1 MRIRTTTIGTIEKY
15 DAATQMATV
24 KLACNQVTDTLDQ
37 NFLSLEPGTLI
48 EVPVEFHRCGNFV
61 ITFPVQK
68 GDDCV
73 VTFFEQGISHWLYED
88 RRKYKVTNGR
98 PEAAATRKFDSSDAI
113 CRIVVGNM
121 AHTIGGFNTDGL
133 EIRNMA
139 GGQKIT
145 LHSNGDITLT
155 TSANISMNAGGDVTI
170 SAGGAFKA
178 SGQIATVSGSSSA
191 ALNGGSL
198 SLKGSSV
205 SMSR

>member
-24 KLACNQVTDTLDQ
+24 KLACNQVVDTLNQ
-37 NFLSLEPGTLI
+37 NYLNLEPGTLI

-61 ITFPVQK
+61 ITFPIKK

-73 VTFFEQGISHWLYED
+73 VTFFEQGISHWLYEN
-88 RRKYKVTNGR
+88 RRRYKVTDGR

-178 SGQIATVSGSSSA
+178 SGQTATVSGSSSA

>member
-24 KLACNQVTDTLDQ
+24 KLACNQVTDTLNQ

-61 ITFPVQK
+61 VTFPIQK

-113 CRIVVGNM
+113 CRVVVGNM

-155 TSANISMNAGGDVTI
+155 TSANINMNAGGDVTI

-178 SGQIATVSGSSSA
+178 SGQTAAVSGSSSA

>member
-37 NFLSLEPGTLI
+37 NFLSLEPGALI

-61 ITFPVQK
+61 VTFPIQK

-113 CRIVVGNM
+113 CRVVVGNM

-155 TSANISMNAGGDVTI
+155 TSANINMDAGGDVTI
-170 SAGGAFKA
+170 NAGGAFSA
-178 SGQIATVSGSSSA
+178 SGQTATVSGSSSA

>member
-1 MRIRTTTIGTIEKY
+1 M
-15 DAATQMATV
+15 
-24 KLACNQVTDTLDQ
+24 
-37 NFLSLEPGTLI
+37 
-48 EVPVEFHRCGNFV
+48 
-61 ITFPVQK
+61 
-68 GDDCV
+68 
-73 VTFFEQGISHWLYED
+73 
-88 RRKYKVTNGR
+88 TNGR

-113 CRIVVGNM
+113 CRVVVGNM

-178 SGQIATVSGSSSA
+178 SGQTATVSGSSSA

>member
-24 KLACNQVTDTLDQ
+24 KLACNQVVDTLDQ

-48 EVPVEFHRCGNFV
+48 EVPVEFHRCGNFA
-61 ITFPVQK
+61 ITFPIRK

-73 VTFFEQGISHWLYED
+73 VTFFEQGISHWLYEN

-113 CRIVVGNM
+113 CRVVVGNM

-155 TSANISMNAGGDVTI
+155 TSANINMDAGGDVTI
-170 SAGGAFKA
+170 NAGGAFSA
-178 SGQIATVSGSSSA
+178 SGQTATVSGSSSA

>member
-1 MRIRTTTIGTIEKY
+1 MRIRTTTIGTVEKY

-24 KLACNQVTDTLDQ
+24 KLACNQVVDTLDQ

-61 ITFPVQK
+61 ITFPIKK

-73 VTFFEQGISHWLYED
+73 VTFFEQGISHWLYEN

-113 CRIVVGNM
+113 CRVVVGNM
-121 AHTIGGFNTDGL
+121 AHTVGGFNTDGL

-170 SAGGAFKA
+170 NAGGAFKA
-178 SGQIATVSGSSSA
+178 SGQTATVSGSSSA

>member
-15 DAATQMATV
+15 NAATQMATV
-24 KLACNQVTDTLDQ
+24 KLACNQVVDTLDQ

-61 ITFPVQK
+61 ITFPIRK

-73 VTFFEQGISHWLYED
+73 VTFFEQGISHWLYEN

-113 CRIVVGNM
+113 CRVVVGNM

-155 TSANISMNAGGDVTI
+155 TSANINMDAGGDVTI

-178 SGQIATVSGSSSA
+178 SGQTATVSGSSSA

>member
-61 ITFPVQK
+61 VTFPIQK

-113 CRIVVGNM
+113 CRVVVGNM
-121 AHTIGGFNTDGL
+121 NHTIGSFNTDGL

-155 TSANISMNAGGDVTI
+155 TSANINMDAGGDVTI

-178 SGQIATVSGSSSA
+178 SGQTATVSGSSSA